1 MSTLNFI
8 EGQDRIGIGAITR
21 GTSDRTLSYGMI
33 DDHKRFLQPV
43 ETTCKTSRSTGSPT
57 RVTATTRNGPQI
69 EGPITLK
76 LIKSNLT
83 NTIIVSLCVCLS
95 VCNLFFQIQPI
106 LSDHGH

>member
-8 EGQDRIGIGAITR
+8 EGRDRIGIGAITR

-43 ETTCKTSRSTGSPT
+43 ETICKTSRSTGSPT

-69 EGPITLK
+69 EGPIT
-76 LIKSNLT
+76 IGGSAVT
-83 NTIIVSLCVCLS
+83 NKKTTNPKRQVKV
-95 VCNLFFQIQPI
+95 VK
-106 LSDHGH
+106 G